1 MATTTTT
8 SVKQKCFSIVESHP
22 GRCFLYIYGKET
34 KLFTEDSEILSCL
47 RDARFGSNF
56 CLVYR
61 DARDIRHAIYVL
73 VDTRDWLRISECMS
87 SLLYKLTKD
96 KS

>member
-1 MATTTTT
+1 MATTTKKTA
-8 SVKQKCFSIVESHP
+8 SVKNKCFNIVESHP
-22 GRCFLYIYGKET
+22 DECLLYIYGKEVELLT
-34 KLFTEDSEILSCL
+34 SVSEILSCL

-73 VDTRDWLRISECMS
+73 VDTRGWLRISEV
-87 SLLYKLTKD
+87 
-96 KS
+96 